1 MKTHLVLVA
10 DRAAARIYKLRAHN
24 GGPELL
30 AELENPAGHG
40 HERDYASSRPGRV
53 AGGGGSRHA
62 LEDHETLRE
71 HETVAYVH
79 RVAAVLE
86 KVRAD
91 EPGTHVVIAAAPPML
106 GLLRQHLYLPR
117 QPAVLEWPHNLAG
130 LPAHELEVKLREV
143 CAEH

>member
-10 DRAAARIYKLRAHN
+10 DRAMARIYRVRVRN
-24 GGPELL
+24 GGAELL
-30 AELENPAGHG
+30 VTLENSAGQG

-53 AGGGGSRHA
+53 AGGGGTRHA

-79 RVAAVLE
+79 RVAGLLE
-86 KVRAD
+86 KTRAG
-91 EPGTHVVIAAAPPML
+91 EPGAHVVIAAAAPML

-130 LPAHELEVKLREV
+130 LPEHELEQKLREI
-143 CAEH
+143 CAQH